1 MVVPRK
7 RGEAIDRFQNC
18 HFMRSADLS
27 VPSRCTFSDFGVKSG
42 KNTTEKNE

>member
-7 RGEAIDRFQNC
+7 RGEAIDRFQDC

-27 VPSRCTFSDFGVKSG
+27 VALRCIFSDFGVKSG
-42 KNTTEKNE
+42 